1 MNKKGE
7 GSQVKEST
15 DSSNTTL
22 EDEDK
27 DSKGEMNS
35 SQLMPILT
43 FPPQLSARKQEVIK
57 VTEQLLEAINTG
69 DFETYSKLC
78 DPAITAFEPAALGNL
93 VEGVD
98 FHKFYFD
105 NGLDPPLPPLST

>member
-1 MNKKGE
+1 MFLFIF
-7 GSQVKEST
+7 S
-15 DSSNTTL
+15 L
-22 EDEDK
+22 
-27 DSKGEMNS
+27 
-35 SQLMPILT
+35 
-43 FPPQLSARKQEVIK
+43 ARKQEVIK

-78 DPAITAFEPAALGNL
+78 DPQITAFEPAALGNL

-105 NGLDPPLPPLST
+105 NGLLLSPPPDCLSLSIYL